1 MRQKILITLRFE
13 QINSIVLKALIMY
26 LYKNNPLPIERT
38 PVDPSL
44 EQGTRFGANSD
55 MKINT
60 CLKLRPINLSTL
72 NLKI

>member
-1 MRQKILITLRFE
+1 
-13 QINSIVLKALIMY
+13 MY
-26 LYKNNPLPIERT
+26 LYKNNPLPT
-38 PVDPSL
+38 PLDPSS
-44 EQGTRFGANSD
+44 EQDTRFGANSD